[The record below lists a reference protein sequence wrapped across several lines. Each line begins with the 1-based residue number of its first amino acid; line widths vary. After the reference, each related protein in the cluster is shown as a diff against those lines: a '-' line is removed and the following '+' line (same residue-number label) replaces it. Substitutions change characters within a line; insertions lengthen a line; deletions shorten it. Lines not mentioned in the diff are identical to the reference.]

1 MTNNPIE
8 LRKQAVRRYSRNTVA
23 YIGGGIGGGLLLT
36 ILLTNYT
43 WIILGLIIAVADP
56 VAPVEVQQHQC
67 QTDQQEQQGVEEL
80 IHQLPEV
87 IQAACWDWLSC

>member
-43 WIILGLIIAVADP
+43 WIILGLIIAVAGGGIN
-56 VAPVEVQQHQC
+56 ALRARRILNHNENN
-67 QTDQQEQQGVEEL
+67 
-80 IHQLPEV
+80 
-87 IQAACWDWLSC
+87 